1 MTINQICLAS
11 AALLLAGILLPI
23 PSTVRS
29 LLFVV
34 LLGGGLITMIGLGLN
49 HVGSSFN

>member
-1 MTINQICLAS
+1 MTLNQLCVAS

-23 PSTVRS
+23 PPAVRS
-29 LLFVV
+29 ILFVI